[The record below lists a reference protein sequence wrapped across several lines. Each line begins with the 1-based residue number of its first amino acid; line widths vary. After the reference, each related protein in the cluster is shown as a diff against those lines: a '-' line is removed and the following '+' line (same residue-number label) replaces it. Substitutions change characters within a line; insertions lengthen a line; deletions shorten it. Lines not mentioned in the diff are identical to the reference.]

1 MAKWTI
7 RQRVDY
13 YAEDI
18 QADTKEEAMA
28 IYLEDQDSY
37 YDGVWSET
45 IVKTEEDEEGE

>member
-1 MAKWTI
+1 MAKFTI

-18 QADTKEEAMA
+18 EAENEEEALA

-45 IVKTEEDEEGE
+45 ITKMEEDEEDE

>member
-1 MAKWTI
+1 MAKFTI

-18 QADTKEEAMA
+18 EAETEEEAMA
-28 IYLEDQDSY
+28 IYLKDQDSY

-45 IVKTEEDEEGE
+45 ITKIEDEEDE